1 MLGYVL
7 GCLAWGICKAHIYGA
22 HRAPGSHFLGGFG
35 LPELSEE
42 LQYRMGMERML
53 GRSMLG
59 VNPAAARITQAALFG
74 LAHPGLEVDA
84 AVGGFV
90 YSKAY
95 DAHGLLGAL
104 AAHVAHNAGVWL
116 GSK

>member
-7 GCLAWGICKAHIYGA
+7 GCGLWGFAKASLLGA
-22 HRAPGSHFLGGFG
+22 HRTPGSHFLGGFG

-42 LQYRMGMERML
+42 LQYRVFTERMV
-53 GRSMLG
+53 GRTMLG
-59 VNPAAARITQAALFG
+59 VAPAAARVTQAMLFG
-74 LAHPGLEVDA
+74 LAHPGLEIDA

-95 DAHGLLGAL
+95 DAHGFWGAV
-104 AAHVAHNAGVWL
+104 ASHVAHNAGIWL

>member
-7 GCLAWGICKAHIYGA
+7 GCALWGACKARLLGA
-22 HRAPGSHFLGGFG
+22 HRTAGSHFLNGFG

-42 LQYRMGMERML
+42 LQYRVGVERML
-53 GRSMLG
+53 GRG
-59 VNPAAARITQAALFG
+59 VVGASPTVARVGQAILFG
-74 LAHPGLEVDA
+74 LGHPGLEVDA

-95 DAHGLLGAL
+95 DAHGLLGAV
-104 AAHVAHNAGVWL
+104 AAHLAHNAGVWL

>member
-1 MLGYVL
+1 MLGYIA
-7 GCLAWGICKAHIYGA
+7 GCLAWGAIKASVLGA

-35 LPELSEE
+35 LPELAEE
-42 LQYRMGMERML
+42 LEYRVLMERGV
-53 GRSMLG
+53 GRTLLG
-59 VNPAAARITQAALFG
+59 VNPMAARIAQSVMFG

-84 AVGGFV
+84 ALGGFV

-95 DAHGLLGAL
+95 DAHGILGAL